1 MSGHGISE
9 QDQALRLHLYRF
21 WCERGRPPT
30 PAESAAAGGLSETE
44 ALAGRRRLHAAH
56 LILLEPDGRRIRMA
70 NPLSAVATNF
80 RVRVNGRWL
89 YANCAW
95 DAPGIPAMLGQD
107 ADVEARCSPR
117 GELMHFSV
125 RAGELQ
131 AEDALVHFALPFR
144 RWYDDLVE
152 T

>member
-1 MSGHGISE
+1 MISE
-9 QDQALRLHLYRF
+9 QDQALRLQLYRF
-21 WCERGRPPT
+21 WCQQARPPT
-30 PAESAAAGGLSETE
+30 LAESASACGIPESAAR
-44 ALAGRRRLHAAH
+44 AAWQRLHNAH
-56 LILLEPDGRRIRMA
+56 LILLAADGERIRMA
-70 NPLSAVATNF
+70 NPLSALPTDFRARVADQ
-80 RVRVNGRWL
+80 WL

-107 ADVEARCSPR
+107 ADIEMRYSQGGGTLRCC
-117 GELMHFSV
+117 V
-125 RAGELQ
+125 RDGALL

>member
-1 MSGHGISE
+1 MGVG
-9 QDQALRLHLYRF
+9 
-21 WCERGRPPT
+21 
-30 PAESAAAGGLSETE
+30 
-44 ALAGRRRLHAAH
+44 
-56 LILLEPDGRRIRMA
+56 
-70 NPLSAVATNF
+70 
-80 RVRVNGRWL
+80 L

-117 GELMHFSV
+117 GEPMRFSV

>member
-1 MSGHGISE
+1 MSGHGISA

-30 PAESAAAGGLSETE
+30 PGESAAAHGLNETE
-44 ALAGRRRLHAAH
+44 ALAGWQRLHAAH
-56 LILLEPDGRRIRMA
+56 FILLEKDGRRVRMA

-80 RVRVNGRWL
+80 RVRVAGRRL

-107 ADVEARCSPR
+107 ADIEARCSPR
-117 GELMHFSV
+117 GELMRFSV

-131 AEDALVHFALPFR
+131 AEEALVHFALPFR